1 MLNLSVT
8 QYQMLVISLPL
19 NRFLTTEAPC

>member
-8 QYQMLVISLPL
+8 QYQMLFISLPL
-19 NRFLTTEAPC
+19 NRFLATEAPC